1 MKKYWLLL
9 ALITPLFASGQ
20 SRTISERVDS
30 VMNLMTLEEKIGQ
43 MNQYNGDKKATGP
56 ISINTN
62 KEEQIKSGMVG
73 SVLNVKTV
81 YNTRKVQEMAMQSRL
96 KIPLLFGL
104 DVIHGYRTI
113 FPIPLAESCSWD
125 MALMEQAARVAAKE
139 ASASG
144 THWTFA
150 PMVDI
155 ARDPRWGRIME
166 GAGEDTWYGSKVAA
180 ARVKGFQGAGLG
192 NTDAVMACA
201 KHFAAYGA
209 AQGGR
214 DYNTVDMSER
224 ELHEVYLPPFKA
236 AVDANVATF
245 MNAFNT
251 LNGIPA
257 TGSAM
262 LQRVYLKGK
271 WNFGGFVVSDWESI
285 GEMIPHGYAAD
296 KREAALLAV
305 QAGCDMDMQS
315 RSYLDNLAQLVRE
328 GKVEENLINDAVRRI
343 LTKKFEMGLF
353 DDPFRFCDPE
363 REKSQWNNQENLDIA
378 RDVARKSAVLLKNT
392 GNILPISSK
401 TNKIALIGPLV
412 KSKSDNLGF
421 WNISWPDDSLKIVS
435 LWDGM
440 VNRVGKER
448 LLYAKGCNIEG
459 EDESGFEEAV
469 AVARKADI
477 VIVSVGERFD
487 MSGEGKCRSNL
498 HLPGVQEKLVMELIT
513 TGKPVIV
520 MISAGRPLIFNTIAE
535 HAHAILYTWW
545 LGTEAGNAMADILLG
560 DYNPSGKLTVTFPRS
575 EGQIPFNYNHLNT
588 GRPDGEKAI
597 SGVNKIYKS
606 NYLDISSLP
615 LYPFGY
621 GLSYTTFKYGELLLN
636 THTPTGND
644 TLEVSIDVTNTGEF
658 IGEEV
663 VQLYIRDI
671 VASVARPIKE
681 LKGFSKVK
689 LNPGETKRVKFMLS
703 NEDLRFY
710 DSNLNYIWEEG
721 EFQIMVGPNSADLKS
736 DKVVW
741 CKSSAK

>member
-9 ALITPLFASGQ
+9 ALIFPLFASGQ
-20 SRTISERVDS
+20 SRTIAERVDS

-56 ISINTN
+56 ISINTD

-81 YNTRKVQEMAMQSRL
+81 YNTRKIQELAMQSRL
-96 KIPLLFGL
+96 RIPLLFGL

-125 MALMEQAARVAAKE
+125 MALMELAARIAAKE

-214 DYNTVDMSER
+214 DYNTVDVSDR

-271 WNFGGFVVSDWESI
+271 WHFGGFVVSDWESI

-296 KREAALLAV
+296 KKEAALLAIK
-305 QAGCDMDMQS
+305 AGCDMDMQS
-315 RSYLDNLAQLVRE
+315 RSYIDNLAQLVRE

-363 REKSQWNNQENLDIA
+363 REKSQWNNRENLDVA
-378 RDVARKSAVLLKNT
+378 RDVARKSAVLLKNS
-392 GNILPISSK
+392 GNTLPIISK

-412 KSKSDNLGF
+412 KSKFDNLGF
-421 WNISWPDDSLKIVS
+421 WNISWPDDSLRIVS

-469 AVARKADI
+469 SVARKADI
-477 VIVSVGERFD
+477 VIVSVGEKFD

>member
-1 MKKYWLLL
+1 MKKYWLFLS
-9 ALITPLFASGQ
+9 LIFPLFASGQ
-20 SRTISERVDS
+20 NKTVAEKVDS
-30 VMNLMTLEEKIGQ
+30 VLNLMTLEEKIGQ

-56 ISINTN
+56 ISINTD
-62 KEEQIKSGMVG
+62 KERQIKSGMVG

-81 YNTRKVQEMAMQSRL
+81 YNTRKIQELAIQSRL

-125 MALMEQAARVAAKE
+125 LALLEKAARVAAKE
-139 ASASG
+139 AAASG

-155 ARDPRWGRIME
+155 AKDPRWGRIME
-166 GAGEDTWYGSKVAA
+166 GAGEDTWYGSRVAA
-180 ARVKGFQGAGLG
+180 ARVKGFQGSGLG

-214 DYNTVDMSER
+214 DYNSVDMSER
-224 ELHEVYLPPFKA
+224 ELLEVYLPPFKA

-257 TGSAM
+257 TGSTM
-262 LQRVYLKGK
+262 LQRVFLKGK

-285 GEMIPHGYAAD
+285 GEMIPHGFAED
-296 KREAALLAV
+296 KKEAALHAV
-305 QAGCDMDMQS
+305 NAGCDMDMQS
-315 RSYLDNLAQLVRE
+315 RCYIENLAQLVKE
-328 GKVEENLINDAVRRI
+328 GKVNEELINDAVRRI

-353 DDPFRFCDPE
+353 EDPFRFCNQE
-363 REKSQWNNQENLDIA
+363 REKNQWNNKENLGIA
-378 RDVARKSAVLLKNT
+378 REVARKSIVLLKNYGGT
-392 GNILPISSK
+392 LPISSG

-412 KSKSDNLGF
+412 KSKFDNLGF
-421 WNISWPDDSLKIVS
+421 WNISWPDDSLRIVS

-440 VNRVGKER
+440 VNRVGKEHM
-448 LLYAKGCNIEG
+448 LYAKGCDIEG
-459 EDESGFEEAV
+459 EDESGFEEALS
-469 AVARKADI
+469 VARKADI
-477 VIVSVGERFD
+477 VIVSVGEKFD

-520 MISAGRPLIFNTIAE
+520 MISAGRPLIFNAIAE

-545 LGTEAGNAMADILLG
+545 LGTEAGNAMADVLLG
-560 DYNPSGKLTVTFPRS
+560 DYNPSGKLTVTFPRA

-606 NYLDISSLP
+606 NYLDIASSP

-636 THTPTGND
+636 THIPKGD
-644 TLEVSIDVTNTGEF
+644 DSLVVSVDVTNTGKYR
-658 IGEEV
+658 GEEI

-671 VASVARPIKE
+671 VASVVRPVKE
-681 LKGFSKVK
+681 LRGFSKVM
-689 LNPGETKRVKFMLS
+689 LNPGETKRVKFILT
-703 NEDLRFY
+703 NDDLKFY
-710 DSNLNYIWEEG
+710 DNNLDY
-721 EFQIMVGPNSADLKS
+721 
-736 DKVVW
+736 
-741 CKSSAK
+741 

>member
-9 ALITPLFASGQ
+9 ALIFPLFASGQ
-20 SRTISERVDS
+20 SRTIAERVDS

-56 ISINTN
+56 ISINTD
-62 KEEQIKSGMVG
+62 KEGQIKSGMVG

-81 YNTRKVQEMAMQSRL
+81 FNTRKIQELAMQSRL

-125 MALMEQAARVAAKE
+125 MALMELAARIAAKE

-180 ARVKGFQGAGLG
+180 ARVKGFQGTGLG
-192 NTDAVMACA
+192 NSDAVMACA

-214 DYNTVDMSER
+214 DYNTVDLSER

-271 WNFGGFVVSDWESI
+271 WHFGGFVVSDWESI

-296 KREAALLAV
+296 KKEAALLAIK
-305 QAGCDMDMQS
+305 AGCDMDMQS
-315 RSYLDNLAQLVRE
+315 RSYIDNLAQLVRE

-363 REKSQWNNQENLDIA
+363 REKSQWNNRENLDVA
-378 RDVARKSAVLLKNT
+378 RDVARKSAVLLKNS
-392 GNILPISSK
+392 GNTLPIISK

-412 KSKSDNLGF
+412 KSKFDNLGF
-421 WNISWPDDSLKIVS
+421 WNISWPDDSLRIVS

-440 VNRVGKER
+440 ANRVGKER

-469 AVARKADI
+469 SVARKADI
-477 VIVSVGERFD
+477 VIVSVGEKFD

-560 DYNPSGKLTVTFPRS
+560 DYNPSGKLTVTFPRA
-575 EGQIPFNYNHLNT
+575 EGQIPLNYNHLNT

-621 GLSYTTFKYGELLLN
+621 GLSYTTFKYGELMLN
-636 THTPTGND
+636 THKPAGND
-644 TLEVSIDVTNTGEF
+644 TLEVSIDVTNTGQYQ
-658 IGEEV
+658 GEEI

-671 VASVARPIKE
+671 VASVARPVKE
-681 LKGFSKVK
+681 LKGFSKVM
-689 LNPGETKRVKFMLS
+689 LTPGETKRVKFMLS
-703 NEDLRFY
+703 NEDLKFY

-721 EFQIMVGPNSADLKS
+721 EFQVMVGPNSADLKS

-741 CKSSAK
+741 CRSSAK

>member
-1 MKKYWLLL
+1 MKKYWLFLS
-9 ALITPLFASGQ
+9 LIFPLFASGQ
-20 SRTISERVDS
+20 NKTVAEKVDS
-30 VMNLMTLEEKIGQ
+30 VLNLMTLEEKIGQ

-56 ISINTN
+56 ISINTD
-62 KEEQIKSGMVG
+62 KERQITSGMVG

-81 YNTRKVQEMAMQSRL
+81 YNTRKIQELAIQSRL

-125 MALMEQAARVAAKE
+125 LALLEQSARVAAKE
-139 ASASG
+139 AAASG

-155 ARDPRWGRIME
+155 AKDPRWGRIME

-180 ARVKGFQGAGLG
+180 ARVKGFQGSGLG

-214 DYNTVDMSER
+214 DYNSVDMSER
-224 ELHEVYLPPFKA
+224 ELLEVYLPPFKA

-257 TGSAM
+257 TGSTM
-262 LQRVYLKGK
+262 LQRVFLKGK

-285 GEMIPHGYAAD
+285 GEMIPHGFAED
-296 KREAALLAV
+296 KKEAALHAV
-305 QAGCDMDMQS
+305 NAGCDMDMQS
-315 RSYLDNLAQLVRE
+315 RCYIENLAQLVKE
-328 GKVEENLINDAVRRI
+328 GKVNEELINDAVRRI

-353 DDPFRFCDPE
+353 EDPFRFCNQE
-363 REKSQWNNQENLDIA
+363 REKNQWNNKENLGIA
-378 RDVARKSAVLLKNT
+378 REVARKSIVLLKNYGGT
-392 GNILPISSK
+392 LPISSG

-412 KSKSDNLGF
+412 KSKFDNLGF
-421 WNISWPDDSLKIVS
+421 WNISWPDDSLRIVS

-440 VNRVGKER
+440 VNRVGKEHM
-448 LLYAKGCNIEG
+448 LYAKGCDIEG
-459 EDESGFEEAV
+459 EDESGFEEALS
-469 AVARKADI
+469 VARKADI
-477 VIVSVGERFD
+477 VIVSVGEKFD

-520 MISAGRPLIFNTIAE
+520 MISAGRPLIFNAIAE

-545 LGTEAGNAMADILLG
+545 LGTEAGNAMADVLLG
-560 DYNPSGKLTVTFPRS
+560 DYNPSGKLTVTFPRA

-606 NYLDISSLP
+606 NYLDIASSP

-636 THTPTGND
+636 THIPKGD
-644 TLEVSIDVTNTGEF
+644 DSLVVSVDVTNTGKYR
-658 IGEEV
+658 GEEI

-671 VASVARPIKE
+671 VASVVRPVKE
-681 LKGFSKVK
+681 LRGFSKVM
-689 LNPGETKRVKFMLS
+689 LNPGETKRVKFILT
-703 NEDLRFY
+703 NDDLKFY
-710 DSNLNYIWEEG
+710 DNNLDYKWEEG
-721 EFQIMVGPNSADLKS
+721 EFQIMAGPSSENLKS
-736 DKVVW
+736 DKVFW
-741 CKSSAK
+741 GKSSTK

>member
-9 ALITPLFASGQ
+9 ALISPIFASGQ
-20 SRTISERVDS
+20 SRTIAERVDS

-56 ISINTN
+56 ISINTD
-62 KEEQIKSGMVG
+62 KEGQIKSGMVG

-81 YNTRKVQEMAMQSRL
+81 FNTRKIQELAMQSRL

-125 MALMEQAARVAAKE
+125 MALMELAARIAAKE

-180 ARVKGFQGAGLG
+180 ARVKGFQGTGLG
-192 NTDAVMACA
+192 NSDAVMACA

-214 DYNTVDMSER
+214 DYNTVDLSER

-271 WNFGGFVVSDWESI
+271 WHFGGFVVSDWESI

-296 KREAALLAV
+296 KKEAALLAIK
-305 QAGCDMDMQS
+305 AGCDMDMQS
-315 RSYLDNLAQLVRE
+315 RSYIDNLAQLVRE

-363 REKSQWNNQENLDIA
+363 REKSQWNNRENLYVA
-378 RDVARKSAVLLKNT
+378 RDVARKSAVLLKNS
-392 GNILPISSK
+392 GNTLPIISK

-412 KSKSDNLGF
+412 KSKFDNLGF
-421 WNISWPDDSLKIVS
+421 WNISWPDDSLRIVS

-440 VNRVGKER
+440 ANRVGKER

-469 AVARKADI
+469 SVARKADI
-477 VIVSVGERFD
+477 VIVSVGEKFD

-560 DYNPSGKLTVTFPRS
+560 DYNPSGKLTVTFPRA
-575 EGQIPFNYNHLNT
+575 EGQIPLNYNHLNT

-621 GLSYTTFKYGELLLN
+621 GLSYTTFKYGELMLN
-636 THTPTGND
+636 THKPAGND
-644 TLEVSIDVTNTGEF
+644 TLEVSIDVTNTGQYQ
-658 IGEEV
+658 GEEI

-671 VASVARPIKE
+671 VASVARPVKE
-681 LKGFSKVK
+681 LKGFSKVM
-689 LNPGETKRVKFMLS
+689 LTPGETKRVKFMLS
-703 NEDLRFY
+703 NEDLKFY

-721 EFQIMVGPNSADLKS
+721 EFQVMVGPNSADLKS

-741 CKSSAK
+741 CRSSAK

>member
-9 ALITPLFASGQ
+9 ALIFPLFASGQ
-20 SRTISERVDS
+20 SRTIAERVDS

-56 ISINTN
+56 ISINTD
-62 KEEQIKSGMVG
+62 KEGQIKSGMVG

-81 YNTRKVQEMAMQSRL
+81 FNTRKIQELAMQSRL

-125 MALMEQAARVAAKE
+125 MALMELAARIAAKE

-180 ARVKGFQGAGLG
+180 ARVKGFQGTGLG
-192 NTDAVMACA
+192 NSDAVMACA

-214 DYNTVDMSER
+214 DYNTVDLSER

-271 WNFGGFVVSDWESI
+271 WHFGGFVVSDWESI

-296 KREAALLAV
+296 KKEAALLAIK
-305 QAGCDMDMQS
+305 AGCDMDMQS
-315 RSYLDNLAQLVRE
+315 RSYIDNLAQLVRE

-363 REKSQWNNQENLDIA
+363 REKSQWNNRENLDVA
-378 RDVARKSAVLLKNT
+378 RDVARKSAVLLKNS
-392 GNILPISSK
+392 GNTLPIISK

-412 KSKSDNLGF
+412 KSKFDNLGF
-421 WNISWPDDSLKIVS
+421 WNISWPDDSLRIVS

-469 AVARKADI
+469 SVARKADI
-477 VIVSVGERFD
+477 VIVSVGEKFD

-560 DYNPSGKLTVTFPRS
+560 DYNPSGKLTVTFPRA
-575 EGQIPFNYNHLNT
+575 EGQIPLNYNHLNT

-621 GLSYTTFKYGELLLN
+621 GLSYTTFKYGELMLN
-636 THTPTGND
+636 THEPAGND
-644 TLEVSIDVTNTGEF
+644 TLEVSIDVTNTGQYQ
-658 IGEEV
+658 GEEI

-671 VASVARPIKE
+671 VASVARPVKE
-681 LKGFSKVK
+681 LKGFSKVM
-689 LNPGETKRVKFMLS
+689 LTPGETKRVKFMLS
-703 NEDLRFY
+703 NEDLKFY

-721 EFQIMVGPNSADLKS
+721 EFQVMVGPNSADLKS

>member
-9 ALITPLFASGQ
+9 ALIFPLFASGQ
-20 SRTISERVDS
+20 SRTIAERVDS

-56 ISINTN
+56 ISINTD
-62 KEEQIKSGMVG
+62 KEGQIKSGMVG

-81 YNTRKVQEMAMQSRL
+81 FNTRKIQELAMQSRL

-125 MALMEQAARVAAKE
+125 MALMELAARIAAKE

-180 ARVKGFQGAGLG
+180 ARVKGFQGTGLG
-192 NTDAVMACA
+192 NSDAVMACA

-214 DYNTVDMSER
+214 DYNTVDLSER

-271 WNFGGFVVSDWESI
+271 WHFGGFVVSDWESI

-296 KREAALLAV
+296 KKEAALLAIK
-305 QAGCDMDMQS
+305 AGCDMDMQS
-315 RSYLDNLAQLVRE
+315 RSYIDNLAQLVRE

-363 REKSQWNNQENLDIA
+363 REKSQWNNRENLYVA
-378 RDVARKSAVLLKNT
+378 RDVARKSAVLLKNS
-392 GNILPISSK
+392 GNTLPIISK

-412 KSKSDNLGF
+412 KSKFDNLGF
-421 WNISWPDDSLKIVS
+421 WNISWPDDSLRIVS

-440 VNRVGKER
+440 ANRVGKER

-469 AVARKADI
+469 SVARKADI
-477 VIVSVGERFD
+477 VIVSVGEKFD

-560 DYNPSGKLTVTFPRS
+560 DYNPSGKLTVTFPRA
-575 EGQIPFNYNHLNT
+575 EGQIPLNYNHLNT

-621 GLSYTTFKYGELLLN
+621 GLSYTTFKYGELMLN
-636 THTPTGND
+636 THKAAGND
-644 TLEVSIDVTNTGEF
+644 TLEVSIDVTNTGQYQ
-658 IGEEV
+658 GEEI

-671 VASVARPIKE
+671 VASVARPVKE
-681 LKGFSKVK
+681 LKGFSKVM
-689 LNPGETKRVKFMLS
+689 LTPGETKRVKFMLS
-703 NEDLRFY
+703 NEDLKFY

-721 EFQIMVGPNSADLKS
+721 EFQVMVGPNSADLKS

-741 CKSSAK
+741 CRSSAK